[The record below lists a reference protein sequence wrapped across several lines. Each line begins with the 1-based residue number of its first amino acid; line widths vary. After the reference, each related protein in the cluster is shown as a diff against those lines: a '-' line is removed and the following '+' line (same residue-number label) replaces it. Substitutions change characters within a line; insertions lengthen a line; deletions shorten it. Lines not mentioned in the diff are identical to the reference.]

1 MVVDYTKGDPIEQIL
16 ELTDGEGVDTAIEAL
31 GSPKTWDAAIRVTN
45 PGGPISNLGYHGE
58 VPEPLQIPLE
68 PFGMGMADKQIYGGL
83 NRGGSE
89 RLRRI
94 FRLMQTSKVDPTPMT
109 THEFSFDEIERAFRM
124 MESKEDGIIRPLIH
138 FD

>member
-1 MVVDYTKGDPIEQIL
+1 MIVDYTKGDPIEQIL
-16 ELTDGEGVDTAIEAL
+16 ELTEGEGVDAAIEAL

-45 PGGPISNLGYHGE
+45 YGGPISNLGYHGE

-68 PFGMGMADKQIYGGL
+68 PFGIGMADMQIYGGL
-83 NRGGSE
+83 NRGGGE

-109 THEFSFDEIERAFRM
+109 PHEFSFDEIERAFRM
-124 MESKEDGIIRPLIH
+124 MESKEDGIIKPLIH

>member
-1 MVVDYTKGDPIEQIL
+1 MRR
-16 ELTDGEGVDTAIEAL
+16 L
-31 GSPKTWDAAIRVTN
+31 GSPS
-45 PGGPISNLGYHGE
+45 PGAYLHLGYYGE
-58 VPEPLQIPLE
+58 VSEPLKIPLE

-94 FRLMQTSKVDPTPMT
+94 FRLMQTGKVDPTPMT
-109 THEFSFDEIERAFRM
+109 THEFGFDEIKRAFRM
-124 MESKEDGIIRPLIH
+124 MESKEEGIIKPLIH

>member
-1 MVVDYTKGDPIEQIL
+1 MRRF
-16 ELTDGEGVDTAIEAL
+16 
-31 GSPKTWDAAIRVTN
+31 GSPI
-45 PGGPISNLGYHGE
+45 PGAYLHNLGYHGE

-109 THEFSFDEIERAFRM
+109 PHEFSFDEIERAFRM
-124 MESKEDGIIRPLIH
+124 MKSKVDGIIKPPIH

>member
-1 MVVDYTKGDPIEQIL
+1 MIVDYTKGDPIEQIL
-16 ELTDGEGVDTAIEAL
+16 ELTDGEGVDAAIEAL
-31 GSPKTWDAAIRVTN
+31 GSPERGMRRFGSQIL
-45 PGGPISNLGYHGE
+45 GPISNLGYHGE

-109 THEFSFDEIERAFRM
+109 PHEFSFDEIERAFRM
-124 MESKEDGIIRPLIH
+124 MESKEDGIIKPLIH